1 MSKILVA
8 LWSFDSKANYG
19 LPEETITEALDER
32 LKEMKAK
39 LSKMSDGR
47 RTKLQGIFIAPEYLY
62 CAPGSGGQRVAMT
75 SVRKAV
81 VQHTLLGLSRQYPKI
96 LIVGGTVF
104 YQEAVV
110 GDVRNRMTGNLFA
123 AEIELKKE
131 YAKAFRPGET
141 LTPLQIAQL
150 DVVDELRDAM
160 PGFDRAKRSLA
171 RILSTA

>member
-1 MSKILVA
+1 
-8 LWSFDSKANYG
+8 
-19 LPEETITEALDER
+19 
-32 LKEMKAK
+32 
-39 LSKMSDGR
+39 
-47 RTKLQGIFIAPEYLY
+47 
-62 CAPGSGGQRVAMT
+62 MT

-171 RILSTA
+171 QDFIDRMTSWTQRGITVPGLLPLSEALAKTAGSRARMSRAQLCVPIPGRADRGRV